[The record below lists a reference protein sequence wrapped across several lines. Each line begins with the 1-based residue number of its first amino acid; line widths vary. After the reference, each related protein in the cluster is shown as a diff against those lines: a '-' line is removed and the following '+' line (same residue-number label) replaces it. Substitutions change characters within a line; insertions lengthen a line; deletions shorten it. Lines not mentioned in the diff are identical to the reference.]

1 MKELKNIS
9 LLPYNT
15 FGIDAKAKLFIEYY
29 SLDELRQV
37 LKEHKGEQILH
48 IGQGSNL
55 LFTSDFNGVILHSG
69 MARAKFLDDET
80 VEAQNGLRLDDMI
93 AQLTDMG
100 YSGLEKLS
108 LIPGEVGAS
117 AVQNVGAYGCEAKDV
132 IVRVN
137 TLNVETLEER
147 VFTNEECRF
156 GYRDSIFK
164 HELKG
169 KYIVTSVVYKVK
181 PGDATKTRE
190 EIIATRMAKLPTVG
204 EVGSAG
210 SFFMN
215 PFVPEEK
222 VNELLKLYP
231 DMPHYPVGAPSVN
244 QRSVCD
250 GESGGTS
257 CPVDLAERYQ
267 HHNLVAEREKIPA
280 AWLIEQCGWKGKT
293 LGGAQVWPKQP
304 LVIVNANNATPED
317 IIALAAR
324 IRDCVKDIFGIE
336 ISPEVIYI

>member
-1 MKELKNIS
+1 MTIKENIS

-15 FGIDAKAKLFIEYY
+15 FGIDVKARLFIEYY

-37 LKEHKGEQILH
+37 LKEHCGEHILH

-55 LFTSDFNGVILHSG
+55 LFTKDFEGVILHSG

-80 VEAQNGLRLDDMI
+80 VEAQNGLRLDDLI
-93 AQLTDMG
+93 AQLTDMQYCG
-100 YSGLEKLS
+100 MEKLS

-132 IVRVN
+132 ILRVH
-137 TLNVETLEER
+137 TIDVETLEER
-147 VFTNEECRF
+147 VFSNEECRF
-156 GYRDSIFK
+156 GYRDSAFK

-181 PGDATKTRE
+181 PGDASKTRE
-190 EIIATRMAKLPTVG
+190 EIIETRNGKLPKVG

-215 PFVPEEK
+215 PFVPEEQAK
-222 VNELLKLYP
+222 ALLEQYP
-231 DMPHYPVGAPSVN
+231 DMPNFPSL
-244 QRSVCD
+244 Q
-250 GESGGTS
+250 GG
-257 CPVDLAERYQ
+257 DRGR
-267 HHNLVAEREKIPA
+267 LVKIPA

-304 LVIVNANNATPED
+304 LVIVNADHAAPQD
-317 IIALAAR
+317 IIDLAAAVSAS
-324 IRDCVKDIFGIE
+324 VKEKFGIT
-336 ISPEVIYI
+336 INPEVNYI

>member
-1 MKELKNIS
+1 MTIKENIS

-15 FGIDAKAKLFIEYY
+15 FGINVKARLFIEYY

-55 LFTSDFNGVILHSG
+55 LFTKDFDGVILHSG

-80 VEAQNGLRLDDMI
+80 VEAQNGLRLDDLV
-93 AQLTDMG
+93 AQLTDMNYCG
-100 YSGLEKLS
+100 MEKLS

-132 IVRVN
+132 IERVY
-137 TLNVETLEER
+137 TLEVETLEER
-147 VFTNEECRF
+147 VFTNAECKF
-156 GYRDSIFK
+156 GYRDSAFK

-181 PGDATKTRE
+181 PGDAAKTRE
-190 EIIATRMAKLPTVG
+190 EIIETRNGKLPKVG

-215 PFVPEEK
+215 PFVSEEQA
-222 VNELLKLYP
+222 NELLKQYP
-231 DMPHYPVGAPSVN
+231 DMPHFETPQGV
-244 QRSVCD
+244 
-250 GESGGTS
+250 
-257 CPVDLAERYQ
+257 
-267 HHNLVAEREKIPA
+267 KIPA

-304 LVIVNANNATPED
+304 LVIVNANHATAQD
-317 IIALAAR
+317 IIDLAAAVSAS
-324 IRDCVKDIFGIE
+324 VKEKFGIE
-336 ISPEVIYI
+336 IRPEVNYI

>member
-1 MKELKNIS
+1 MRAVSNIS

-15 FGIDAKAKLFIEYY
+15 FGIDAKAKTFIEYY

-37 LKEHKGEQILH
+37 LKEHKGERILH

-55 LFTSDFNGVILHSG
+55 LFTKDFDGLILHSG
-69 MARAKFLDDET
+69 MARARFLDDET
-80 VEAQNGLRLDDMI
+80 VEAQNGLRLDDLI
-93 AQLTDMG
+93 AQLTDMNYCG
-100 YSGLEKLS
+100 MEKLS

-132 IVRVN
+132 IERVY
-137 TLNVETLEER
+137 TLDVETLEER

-156 GYRDSIFK
+156 GYRDSAFK

-169 KYIVTSVVYKVK
+169 KFIVTSVVYKVK

-190 EIIATRMAKLPTVG
+190 EIIATRNGKLPKVG

-215 PFVPEEK
+215 PFVPEEQA
-222 VNELLKLYP
+222 NELLKQYP
-231 DMPHYPVGAPSVN
+231 DMPHFPSPQGV
-244 QRSVCD
+244 
-250 GESGGTS
+250 
-257 CPVDLAERYQ
+257 
-267 HHNLVAEREKIPA
+267 KIPA

-304 LVIVNANNATPED
+304 LVIVNANHATAQD
-317 IIALAAR
+317 IIDLAAAVSAS
-324 IRDCVKDIFGIE
+324 VKEKFGIE
-336 ISPEVIYI
+336 IRPEVNYI

>member
-1 MKELKNIS
+1 MRAVSNIS

-15 FGIDAKAKLFIEYY
+15 FGIDAKARLFIEYY

-37 LKEHKGEQILH
+37 LKEHKGERILH

-55 LFTSDFNGVILHSG
+55 LFTKDFDGVILHSG

-80 VEAQNGLRLDDMI
+80 VEAQNGLRLDDLI
-93 AQLTDMG
+93 AQLTDMN
-100 YSGLEKLS
+100 YSGMEKLS

-132 IVRVN
+132 IERVY
-137 TLNVETLEER
+137 TLDVETLEER
-147 VFTNEECRF
+147 VFTNEECKF
-156 GYRDSIFK
+156 GYRDSAFK

-190 EIIATRMAKLPTVG
+190 EIIETRNGKLPKVG

-215 PFVPEEK
+215 PFVPEEQA
-222 VNELLKLYP
+222 NELLKLYP
-231 DMPHYPVGAPSVN
+231 DMPHFETPQGV
-244 QRSVCD
+244 
-250 GESGGTS
+250 
-257 CPVDLAERYQ
+257 
-267 HHNLVAEREKIPA
+267 KIPA

-293 LGGAQVWPKQP
+293 LGGAQVWSKQP
-304 LVIVNANNATPED
+304 LVIVNANNATAQD
-317 IIALAAR
+317 IIDLAAAVNAS
-324 IRDCVKDIFGIE
+324 VKEKFNITIN
-336 ISPEVIYI
+336 PEVNYI

>member
-1 MKELKNIS
+1 MKIEKDIS
-9 LLPYNT
+9 LLAYNT
-15 FGIDAKAKLFIEYY
+15 FGIDAKAKTFIEYY

-37 LKEHKGEQILH
+37 LSEHKGEKILH

-55 LFTSDFNGVILHSG
+55 LFTRDFDGVILHSG
-69 MARAKFLDDET
+69 MARARFLDDET

-100 YSGLEKLS
+100 YCGLEKLS

-117 AVQNVGAYGCEAKDV
+117 AVQNVGAYGVEAKDV
-132 IVRVN
+132 IERVY
-137 TLNVETLEER
+137 TIDVETLEER
-147 VFTNEECRF
+147 VFTNSECRF
-156 GYRDSIFK
+156 GYRDSAFK

-181 PGDATKTRE
+181 PGEATKTRE

-204 EVGSAG
+204 EIGSAG

-215 PFVPEEK
+215 PFVPEQQA
-222 VNELLKLYP
+222 NALLAQYP
-231 DMPHYPVGAPSVN
+231 DMPHFATPQGV
-244 QRSVCD
+244 
-250 GESGGTS
+250 
-257 CPVDLAERYQ
+257 
-267 HHNLVAEREKIPA
+267 KIPA

-304 LVIVNANNATPED
+304 LVIVNANNASAQD
-317 IIALAAR
+317 IIDLAAQ
-324 IRDCVKDIFGIE
+324 VAASVQEKFGIE
-336 ISPEVIYI
+336 IHPEVNYI

>member
-1 MKELKNIS
+1 MNININY
-9 LLPYNT
+9 PIPNT
-15 FGIDAKAKLFIEYY
+15 FGIDAKARLFIEYY

-55 LFTSDFNGVILHSG
+55 LFTKDFDGVILHSG

-80 VEAQNGLRLDDMI
+80 VEAQNGLRLDDLI
-93 AQLTDMG
+93 AQLTDMNYCG
-100 YSGLEKLS
+100 MEKLS

-132 IVRVN
+132 IERVY
-137 TLNVETLEER
+137 TLDVETLEER
-147 VFTNEECRF
+147 VFTNAECKF
-156 GYRDSIFK
+156 GYRDSAFK

-190 EIIATRMAKLPTVG
+190 EIIETRNGKLPKVG

-215 PFVPEEK
+215 PFVPEEQA
-222 VNELLKLYP
+222 NELLKQYP
-231 DMPHYPVGAPSVN
+231 DMPHFETPQGV
-244 QRSVCD
+244 
-250 GESGGTS
+250 
-257 CPVDLAERYQ
+257 
-267 HHNLVAEREKIPA
+267 KIPA
-280 AWLIEQCGWKGKT
+280 AWLIERCGWKGKT

-304 LVIVNANNATPED
+304 LVIVNANHATAQD
-317 IIALAAR
+317 IIDLAAAVSAS
-324 IRDCVKDIFGIE
+324 VKEKFGIC
-336 ISPEVIYI
+336 ISPEVNYI

>member
-15 FGIDAKAKLFIEYY
+15 FGMNAKAKLFIEYY

-55 LFTSDFNGVILHSG
+55 LFTRDFNGVILHSG

-215 PFVPEEK
+215 PFVPEDK

-304 LVIVNANNATPED
+304 LVIVNANNASAKD
-317 IIALAAR
+317 IMELAAAVR
-324 IRDCVKDIFGIE
+324 ASVKEKFGID
-336 ISPEVIYI
+336 IHPEVNYI

>member
-1 MKELKNIS
+1 MTIKENIS

-15 FGIDAKAKLFIEYY
+15 FGIDVKARMFIEYY

-55 LFTSDFNGVILHSG
+55 LFTRDFNGIILHSG
-69 MARAKFLDDET
+69 MARARFIDDET
-80 VEAQNGLRLDDMI
+80 VEAQNGLRLDDLI
-93 AQLTDMG
+93 AQLTDMAYCG
-100 YSGLEKLS
+100 MEKLS

-117 AVQNVGAYGCEAKDV
+117 AVQNVGAYGVEAKDV
-132 IVRVN
+132 IERVY
-137 TLNVETLEER
+137 TMDVETLEER
-147 VFTNEECRF
+147 VFTNEECKF

-181 PGDATKTRE
+181 PGEASKTRE
-190 EIIATRMAKLPTVG
+190 EIIQTRMAKLPTVG

-222 VNELLKLYP
+222 ANELLKLYP
-231 DMPHYPVGAPSVN
+231 DMPHFETPSLERVKSSA
-244 QRSVCD
+244 RSDALWSSVEHS
-250 GESGGTS
+250 GE
-257 CPVDLAERYQ
+257 RFF
-267 HHNLVAEREKIPA
+267 KIPA

-304 LVIVNANNATPED
+304 LVIVNANNATPDD
-317 IIALAAR
+317 IIALAAQVSAS
-324 IRDCVKDIFGIE
+324 VKEKFGID
-336 ISPEVIYI
+336 IHPEVNYI

>member
-1 MKELKNIS
+1 MIS
-9 LLPYNT
+9 NLNYPIPNT
-15 FGIDAKAKLFIEYY
+15 FGIHAMARVFVEYY

-37 LKEHKGEQILH
+37 LKEHKGERMLH

-55 LFTSDFNGVILHSG
+55 LFTQDFDGVILHSG
-69 MARAKFLDDET
+69 MARAKFLDNET
-80 VEAQNGLRLDDMI
+80 VEAQNGLQLDDMI

-117 AVQNVGAYGCEAKDV
+117 AVQNVGAYGVEAKDV
-132 IVRVN
+132 IERVY
-137 TLNVETLEER
+137 TIDVESGEER
-147 VFTNEECRF
+147 VFANAECKF
-156 GYRDSIFK
+156 GYRDSAFK

-190 EIIATRMAKLPTVG
+190 EIIETRNGKLPKVG

-215 PFVPEEK
+215 PFVPEEQAK
-222 VNELLKLYP
+222 ELLKQYP
-231 DMPHYPVGAPSVN
+231 DMPHFQTPQGV
-244 QRSVCD
+244 
-250 GESGGTS
+250 
-257 CPVDLAERYQ
+257 
-267 HHNLVAEREKIPA
+267 KIPA

-304 LVIVNANNATPED
+304 LVIVNANHASAQD
-317 IIALAAR
+317 IMELAAQVSAS
-324 IRDCVKDIFGIE
+324 VKEKFNIDIH
-336 ISPEVIYI
+336 PEVNYI

>member
-1 MKELKNIS
+1 MNININY
-9 LLPYNT
+9 PIPNT
-15 FGIDAKAKLFIEYY
+15 FGIDAKARLFIEYY

-55 LFTSDFNGVILHSG
+55 LFTKDFDGVILHSG

-80 VEAQNGLRLDDMI
+80 VEAQNGLRLDDLI
-93 AQLTDMG
+93 AQLTDMQYCG
-100 YSGLEKLS
+100 MEKLS

-132 IVRVN
+132 IERVY
-137 TLNVETLEER
+137 TLEVETLEER
-147 VFTNEECRF
+147 VFTNAECKF
-156 GYRDSIFK
+156 GYRDSAFK

-181 PGDATKTRE
+181 PGDAAKTRE
-190 EIIATRMAKLPTVG
+190 EIIETRNGKLPKVD

-215 PFVPEEK
+215 PFVSEEQA
-222 VNELLKLYP
+222 NELLKQYP
-231 DMPHYPVGAPSVN
+231 DMPHFEMPQGV
-244 QRSVCD
+244 
-250 GESGGTS
+250 
-257 CPVDLAERYQ
+257 
-267 HHNLVAEREKIPA
+267 KIPA

-304 LVIVNANNATPED
+304 LVIVNANHATAQD
-317 IIALAAR
+317 IIDLAAAVSAS
-324 IRDCVKDIFGIE
+324 VKEKFGIE
-336 ISPEVIYI
+336 IRPEVNYI

>member
-1 MKELKNIS
+1 MTIKENIS

-117 AVQNVGAYGCEAKDV
+117 AVQNVGAYGVEAKDV
-132 IVRVN
+132 IERVY
-137 TLNVETLEER
+137 TIDVETLEER
-147 VFTNEECRF
+147 VFSNAECKF

-181 PGDATKTRE
+181 PGDASKTRE
-190 EIIATRMAKLPTVG
+190 EIIQTRNGKLPKVG

-215 PFVPEEK
+215 PFIPEEQA
-222 VNELLKLYP
+222 NELLKLYP
-231 DMPHYPVGAPSVN
+231 DMPHFEVPVSPSLERVKSSA
-244 QRSVCD
+244 RSDALWSSV
-250 GESGGTS
+250 EHSGVGL
-257 CPVDLAERYQ
+257 C
-267 HHNLVAEREKIPA
+267 KIPA

-304 LVIVNANNATPED
+304 LVIVNANNASAKD
-317 IIALAAR
+317 IMELAAAVSAS
-324 IRDCVKDIFGIE
+324 VKEKFGID
-336 ISPEVIYI
+336 IHPEVNYI

>member
-1 MKELKNIS
+1 MRVVSDIS

-15 FGIDAKAKLFIEYY
+15 FGIDAKARLYIEYY
-29 SLDELRQV
+29 SLDELREV
-37 LKEHKGEQILH
+37 LKTHKGERILH

-55 LFTSDFNGVILHSG
+55 LFTKDFDGIILHSG
-69 MARAKFLDDET
+69 MARAKFLDDNT

-117 AVQNVGAYGCEAKDV
+117 AVQNVGAYGVEAKDV
-132 IVRVN
+132 IERVY
-137 TLNVETLEER
+137 TLDVETLKER
-147 VFTNEECRF
+147 VFTNAECKF
-156 GYRDSIFK
+156 GYRDSAFK

-190 EIIATRMAKLPTVG
+190 EIIETRNGKLPKVG
-204 EVGSAG
+204 EIGSAG

-215 PFVPEEK
+215 PFVPEEQA
-222 VNELLKLYP
+222 NALLKQYP
-231 DMPHYPVGAPSVN
+231 DMPHFQTPQGV
-244 QRSVCD
+244 
-250 GESGGTS
+250 
-257 CPVDLAERYQ
+257 
-267 HHNLVAEREKIPA
+267 KIPA

-293 LGGAQVWPKQP
+293 HGGAQVWPKQP
-304 LVIVNANNATPED
+304 LVIVNANHATAQD
-317 IIALAAR
+317 IIDLAAQVSAS
-324 IRDCVKDIFGIE
+324 VKEKFN
-336 ISPEVIYI
+336 ISINPEVNYI

>member
-1 MKELKNIS
+1 MSILKSQMSNI
-9 LLPYNT
+9 PNT
-15 FGIDAKAKLFIEYY
+15 FGMDVKARLFIEYH
-29 SLDELRQV
+29 SLDELREV
-37 LKEHKGEQILH
+37 LREHKGEPILH

-55 LFTSDFNGVILHSG
+55 LFTKDFDGVILHSG
-69 MARAKFLDDET
+69 MARARFLDDET
-80 VEAQNGLRLDDMI
+80 VEAQNGLKLDDMI

-117 AVQNVGAYGCEAKDV
+117 AVQNVGAYGVEAKDV
-132 IVRVN
+132 ILRVN
-137 TLNVETLEER
+137 TIDVETLEER

-190 EIIATRMAKLPTVG
+190 EIIQTRMAKLPTVG
-204 EVGSAG
+204 ETGSAG

-215 PFVPEEK
+215 PFVSEEK
-222 VNELLKLYP
+222 ANELLAQYP
-231 DMPHYPVGAPSVN
+231 DMPHFPVE
-244 QRSVCD
+244 
-250 GESGGTS
+250 GER
-257 CPVDLAERYQ
+257 V
-267 HHNLVAEREKIPA
+267 KIPA

-304 LVIVNANNATPED
+304 LVIVNANNATAQD
-317 IIALAAR
+317 IIALAAA
-324 IRDCVKDIFGIE
+324 ISKSVKDKFGIE
-336 ISPEVIYI
+336 LHPEVNYI

>member
-1 MKELKNIS
+1 MRVVSDIS

-15 FGIDAKAKLFIEYY
+15 FGIDVKAKTFIEYY

-55 LFTSDFNGVILHSG
+55 LFTRDFNGIILHSG
-69 MARAKFLDDET
+69 MARARFLDDET
-80 VEAQNGLRLDDMI
+80 VEAQNGLRLDDLI
-93 AQLTDMG
+93 AQLTDMQYCG
-100 YSGLEKLS
+100 MEKLS

-132 IVRVN
+132 ILRVN

-156 GYRDSIFK
+156 GYRDSAFK

-169 KYIVTSVVYKVK
+169 KYIVTSVVYHVQK
-181 PGDATKTRE
+181 GDATKTRE
-190 EIIATRMAKLPTVG
+190 EIIQTRMAKLPTVG

-215 PFVPEEK
+215 PFVPEDK

-280 AWLIEQCGWKGKT
+280 AWLIEQCGWKGKK

-304 LVIVNANNATPED
+304 LVIVNADNAKPED
-317 IIALAAR
+317 IINLAAAVSAS
-324 IRDCVKDIFGIE
+324 VKEKFGIT
-336 ISPEVIYI
+336 ISPEVNYI

>member
-1 MKELKNIS
+1 MKIEKDIS
-9 LLPYNT
+9 LLAYNT
-15 FGIDAKAKLFIEYY
+15 FGIDAKAKTFIEYY

-37 LKEHKGEQILH
+37 LNEHKGENILH

-55 LFTSDFNGVILHSG
+55 LFTRDFDGVILHSG
-69 MARAKFLDDET
+69 MARARFLDDET

-100 YSGLEKLS
+100 YCGLEKLS

-117 AVQNVGAYGCEAKDV
+117 AVQNVGAYGVEAKDV
-132 IVRVN
+132 IERVY
-137 TLNVETLEER
+137 TLDVETLEER
-147 VFTNEECRF
+147 VFTNSECRF
-156 GYRDSIFK
+156 GYRDSAFK

-181 PGDATKTRE
+181 PGEATKTRE

-215 PFVPEEK
+215 PFVPEQQA
-222 VNELLKLYP
+222 NALLAQYP
-231 DMPHYPVGAPSVN
+231 DMPHFATPQGV
-244 QRSVCD
+244 
-250 GESGGTS
+250 
-257 CPVDLAERYQ
+257 
-267 HHNLVAEREKIPA
+267 KIPA

-304 LVIVNANNATPED
+304 LVIVNANNASAQD
-317 IIALAAR
+317 IIDLAAQ
-324 IRDCVKDIFGIE
+324 VAASVQEKFGIE
-336 ISPEVIYI
+336 IHPEVNYI

>member
-1 MKELKNIS
+1 MRAVSNIS

-15 FGIDAKAKLFIEYY
+15 FGIDAKAKTFIEYY

-37 LKEHKGEQILH
+37 LKEHKGERILH

-55 LFTSDFNGVILHSG
+55 LFTKDFDGVILHSG

-80 VEAQNGLRLDDMI
+80 VEAQNGLRLDDLI
-93 AQLTDMG
+93 AQLTDMQYCG
-100 YSGLEKLS
+100 MEKLS

-132 IVRVN
+132 ILRVHAID
-137 TLNVETLEER
+137 VETLEER
-147 VFTNEECRF
+147 VFSNEECRF
-156 GYRDSIFK
+156 GYRDSAFK

-169 KYIVTSVVYKVK
+169 RYIVTSVVYKVK
-181 PGDATKTRE
+181 PGDASKTRE
-190 EIIATRMAKLPTVG
+190 EIIETRNGKLPKVG

-215 PFVPEEK
+215 PFVPEEQA
-222 VNELLKLYP
+222 NELLKQYP
-231 DMPHYPVGAPSVN
+231 DMPHFETPQGV
-244 QRSVCD
+244 
-250 GESGGTS
+250 
-257 CPVDLAERYQ
+257 
-267 HHNLVAEREKIPA
+267 KIPA

-304 LVIVNANNATPED
+304 LVIVNANNATAQD
-317 IIALAAR
+317 IIDLAAAVSAS
-324 IRDCVKDIFGIE
+324 VKEKFNITIN
-336 ISPEVIYI
+336 PEVNYI

>member
-1 MKELKNIS
+1 MRVVSDIS

-15 FGIDAKAKLFIEYY
+15 FGIDAKARLFVEYY
-29 SLDELRQV
+29 SLDELREV
-37 LKEHKGEQILH
+37 LKTHKGERILH

-55 LFTSDFNGVILHSG
+55 LFTKDFDGIILHSG
-69 MARAKFLDDET
+69 MARAKFLDDNT

-117 AVQNVGAYGCEAKDV
+117 AVQNVGAYGVEAKDV
-132 IVRVN
+132 IERVY
-137 TLNVETLEER
+137 TLDVETLKER
-147 VFTNEECRF
+147 VFTNVECKF
-156 GYRDSIFK
+156 GYRDSAFK

-190 EIIATRMAKLPTVG
+190 EIIETRNGKLPKVG
-204 EVGSAG
+204 EIGSAG

-215 PFVPEEK
+215 PFVPEEQA
-222 VNELLKLYP
+222 NALLKQYP
-231 DMPHYPVGAPSVN
+231 DMPHFQTPQGV
-244 QRSVCD
+244 
-250 GESGGTS
+250 
-257 CPVDLAERYQ
+257 
-267 HHNLVAEREKIPA
+267 KIPA

-293 LGGAQVWPKQP
+293 HGGAQVWPKQP
-304 LVIVNANNATPED
+304 LVIVNANHATAQD
-317 IIALAAR
+317 IIDLAAQVSAS
-324 IRDCVKDIFGIE
+324 VKEKFN
-336 ISPEVIYI
+336 ISINPEVNYI

>member
-1 MKELKNIS
+1 MRVVSDIS

-29 SLDELRQV
+29 SLDELRQA
-37 LKEHKGEQILH
+37 LKEHKGELILH

-55 LFTSDFNGVILHSG
+55 LFTKDFEGVILHSG

-100 YSGLEKLS
+100 YCGLEKLS

-132 IVRVN
+132 IERVY
-137 TLNVETLEER
+137 TIDVETLEER
-147 VFTNEECRF
+147 VFSNEECRF
-156 GYRDSIFK
+156 GYRDSAFK

-181 PGDATKTRE
+181 PGDATKTRQ
-190 EIIATRMAKLPTVG
+190 EIIETRMAKLPTVG

-215 PFVPEEK
+215 PFIPEEQA
-222 VNELLKLYP
+222 NALLAQYP
-231 DMPHYPVGAPSVN
+231 DMPHFDTPQGV
-244 QRSVCD
+244 
-250 GESGGTS
+250 
-257 CPVDLAERYQ
+257 
-267 HHNLVAEREKIPA
+267 KIPA
-280 AWLIEQCGWKGKT
+280 AWLIEQCGWKGKSH
-293 LGGAQVWPKQP
+293 GGAQVWPKQP
-304 LVIVNANNATPED
+304 LVIVNADNATAQD
-317 IIALAAR
+317 IIELAAQVSAS
-324 IRDCVKDIFGIE
+324 VKEKFGIT
-336 ISPEVIYI
+336 ISPEVNYI

>member
-15 FGIDAKAKLFIEYY
+15 FGMNAKAKLFIEYY

-55 LFTSDFNGVILHSG
+55 LFTRDFNGVILHSG

-215 PFVPEEK
+215 PFVPEDK

-231 DMPHYPVGAPSVN
+231 DMPHYP
-244 QRSVCD
+244 
-250 GESGGTS
+250 
-257 CPVDLAERYQ
+257 
-267 HHNLVAEREKIPA
+267 VAEREKIPA

-304 LVIVNANNATPED
+304 LVIVNANNASAKD
-317 IIALAAR
+317 IMELAAAVSAS
-324 IRDCVKDIFGIE
+324 VKEKFGID
-336 ISPEVIYI
+336 IRPEVNYI

>member
-1 MKELKNIS
+1 MSNLKYNIS

-15 FGIDAKAKLFIEYY
+15 FGIDVKARLFIEYY

-55 LFTSDFNGVILHSG
+55 LFTRDFKGVILHSG
-69 MARAKFLDDET
+69 MARARFIDDET
-80 VEAQNGLRLDDMI
+80 VEAQNGLRLDDLI
-93 AQLTDMG
+93 AQLTDMAYCG
-100 YSGLEKLS
+100 MEKLS

-117 AVQNVGAYGCEAKDV
+117 AVQNVGAYGVEAKDV
-132 IVRVN
+132 IERVY
-137 TLNVETLEER
+137 TIDVETLEER
-147 VFTNEECRF
+147 VFTNEECKF

-169 KYIVTSVVYKVK
+169 RYIVTSVVYKVK
-181 PGDATKTRE
+181 PGEASKTRE
-190 EIIATRMAKLPTVG
+190 EIIQTRMAKLPTVG

-222 VNELLKLYP
+222 ANELLKLYP
-231 DMPHYPVGAPSVN
+231 DMPHFETPSLEG
-244 QRSVCD
+244 RD
-250 GESGGTS
+250 GGG
-257 CPVDLAERYQ
+257 VF
-267 HHNLVAEREKIPA
+267 KIPA

-317 IIALAAR
+317 IIALAAQVSAS
-324 IRDCVKDIFGIE
+324 VKEKFGID
-336 ISPEVIYI
+336 IHPEVNYI

>member
-1 MKELKNIS
+1 MRVVSDYRI
-9 LLPYNT
+9 PNT
-15 FGIDAKAKLFIEYY
+15 FGIDAKAKTFIEYY

-37 LKEHKGEQILH
+37 LQEYKGERILH

-55 LFTSDFNGVILHSG
+55 LFTQDFDGIIFHSG
-69 MARAKFLDDET
+69 MARARFIDDET
-80 VEAQNGLRLDDMI
+80 VEAQNGLRLDDLI
-93 AQLTDMG
+93 AQLTDMQYCG
-100 YSGLEKLS
+100 MEKLS

-117 AVQNVGAYGCEAKDV
+117 AVQNVGAYGVEAKDV
-132 IVRVN
+132 IERVY
-137 TLNVETLEER
+137 TIDVETLEER
-147 VFTNEECRF
+147 VFTNAECKF
-156 GYRDSIFK
+156 GYRDSAFK

-215 PFVPEEK
+215 PFVPEEQA
-222 VNELLKLYP
+222 NAMLKQYP
-231 DMPHYPVGAPSVN
+231 DMPHFPSPQGV
-244 QRSVCD
+244 
-250 GESGGTS
+250 
-257 CPVDLAERYQ
+257 
-267 HHNLVAEREKIPA
+267 KIPA

-304 LVIVNANNATPED
+304 LVIVNANNAIAQD
-317 IIALAAR
+317 IMDLAAQ
-324 IRDCVKDIFGIE
+324 ISASVKEKFNITIN
-336 ISPEVIYI
+336 PEVNYI

>member
-1 MKELKNIS
+1 MTIKENIS

-15 FGIDAKAKLFIEYY
+15 FGIDVKARLFIEYY

-37 LKEHKGEQILH
+37 LREHKGEPILH

-55 LFTSDFNGVILHSG
+55 LFTQDFDGVILHSG
-69 MARAKFLDDET
+69 MARAKFLDDNT

-117 AVQNVGAYGCEAKDV
+117 AVQNVGAYGVEAKDV
-132 IVRVN
+132 IDRVY
-137 TLNVETLEER
+137 TLDVETLEER
-147 VFTNEECRF
+147 VFTNAECKF

-181 PGDATKTRE
+181 PGEASKTRE
-190 EIIATRMAKLPTVG
+190 EIIATRNGKLPKVG

-215 PFVPEEK
+215 PFVPEEQAK
-222 VNELLKLYP
+222 ELLAQYP
-231 DMPHYPVGAPSVN
+231 DMPHFEAPSLEGRV
-244 QRSVCD
+244 
-250 GESGGTS
+250 GE
-257 CPVDLAERYQ
+257 RFF
-267 HHNLVAEREKIPA
+267 KIPA

-304 LVIVNANNATPED
+304 LVIVNANHASAQD
-317 IIALAAR
+317 IMDLAAQVSAS
-324 IRDCVKDIFGIE
+324 VKEKFGIE
-336 ISPEVIYI
+336 IRPEVNYI

>member
-1 MKELKNIS
+1 MNININY
-9 LLPYNT
+9 PIPNT
-15 FGIDAKAKLFIEYY
+15 FGIDAKARLFIEYY

-55 LFTSDFNGVILHSG
+55 LFTKDFDGVILHSG

-80 VEAQNGLRLDDMI
+80 VEAQNGLRLDDFI
-93 AQLTDMG
+93 AQLTDMQYCG
-100 YSGLEKLS
+100 MEKLS

-132 IVRVN
+132 IERVY
-137 TLNVETLEER
+137 TLEVETLEER
-147 VFTNEECRF
+147 VFTNAECKF
-156 GYRDSIFK
+156 GYRDSAFK

-190 EIIATRMAKLPTVG
+190 EIIETRNGKLPKVG

-215 PFVPEEK
+215 PFVPEEQA
-222 VNELLKLYP
+222 NELLKRYP
-231 DMPHYPVGAPSVN
+231 DMPHFETPQGV
-244 QRSVCD
+244 
-250 GESGGTS
+250 
-257 CPVDLAERYQ
+257 
-267 HHNLVAEREKIPA
+267 KIPA

-304 LVIVNANNATPED
+304 LVIVNANHATAQD
-317 IIALAAR
+317 IINLAAAVSAS
-324 IRDCVKDIFGIE
+324 VKEKFGIC
-336 ISPEVIYI
+336 ISPEVNYI

>member
-1 MKELKNIS
+1 MKVERNIS

-37 LKEHKGEQILH
+37 LTEHKNERILH

-55 LFTSDFNGVILHSG
+55 LFTKDFDGVILHSG

-100 YSGLEKLS
+100 YCGLEKLS

-132 IVRVN
+132 IERVY
-137 TLNVETLEER
+137 TLDVETLEER
-147 VFTNEECRF
+147 VFSNAECQF
-156 GYRDSIFK
+156 GYRDSAFK

-169 KYIVTSVVYKVK
+169 RYIVTSVVYKVK
-181 PGDATKTRE
+181 PGDAVKTRE
-190 EIIATRMAKLPTVG
+190 EIIETRNGKLPKVG

-215 PFVPEEK
+215 PFVPAEQA
-222 VNELLKLYP
+222 NALLALYP
-231 DMPHYPVGAPSVN
+231 DMPHFEAPSLEG
-244 QRSVCD
+244 RA
-250 GESGGTS
+250 GERLS
-257 CPVDLAERYQ
+257 
-267 HHNLVAEREKIPA
+267 KIPA

-304 LVIVNANNATPED
+304 LVIVNANNASAQD
-317 IIALAAR
+317 IIDLAAQ
-324 IRDCVKDIFGIE
+324 VAASVQEKFGIT
-336 ISPEVIYI
+336 IRPEVNYI

>member
-1 MKELKNIS
+1 MKKCENAKI
-9 LLPYNT
+9 PNT

-37 LKEHKGEQILH
+37 LKEHRGERILH

-55 LFTSDFNGVILHSG
+55 LFTKDFDGVILHSG
-69 MARAKFLDDET
+69 MARARFLDDET

-100 YSGLEKLS
+100 YCGLEKLS

-132 IVRVN
+132 IVSVK
-137 TLNVETLEER
+137 TLDVETLEER
-147 VFTNEECRF
+147 IFSNAECRF

-169 KYIVTSVVYKVK
+169 RYIVTSVVYHVSK
-181 PGDATKTRE
+181 GDATRTRE
-190 EIIATRMAKLPTVG
+190 EIIETRNGKLPKVG

-215 PFVPEEK
+215 PFVPEDK
-222 VNELLKLYP
+222 AKELLELYP
-231 DMPHYPVGAPSVN
+231 DMPHFPVQQESSLPSLQGGA
-244 QRSVCD
+244 
-250 GESGGTS
+250 GG
-257 CPVDLAERYQ
+257 R
-267 HHNLVAEREKIPA
+267 LVKVPA

-304 LVIVNANNATPED
+304 LVIVNANHATPDD
-317 IIALAAR
+317 IIALAAAVSQS
-324 IRDCVKDIFGIE
+324 VKEKFGID
-336 ISPEVIYI
+336 IHPEVNYI

>member
-1 MKELKNIS
+1 MRAVSNIS

-15 FGIDAKAKLFIEYY
+15 FGIDAKARLFIEYF

-37 LKEHKGEQILH
+37 LKEHKGERILH

-55 LFTSDFNGVILHSG
+55 LFTKDFDGVILHSG

-80 VEAQNGLRLDDMI
+80 VEAQNGLRLDDLI
-93 AQLTDMG
+93 AQLTDMN
-100 YSGLEKLS
+100 YSGMEKLS

-132 IVRVN
+132 IERVY
-137 TLNVETLEER
+137 TLEVETLEER
-147 VFTNEECRF
+147 VFTNAECKF
-156 GYRDSIFK
+156 GYRDSAFK

-190 EIIATRMAKLPTVG
+190 EIIETRNGKLPKVG

-215 PFVPEEK
+215 PFVPEEQA
-222 VNELLKLYP
+222 NELLKLYP
-231 DMPHYPVGAPSVN
+231 DMPHFETPQGV
-244 QRSVCD
+244 
-250 GESGGTS
+250 
-257 CPVDLAERYQ
+257 
-267 HHNLVAEREKIPA
+267 KIPA

-293 LGGAQVWPKQP
+293 LGGAQVWSKQP
-304 LVIVNANNATPED
+304 LVIVNANNATAQD
-317 IIALAAR
+317 IIDLAAAVSAS
-324 IRDCVKDIFGIE
+324 VKEKFNITIN
-336 ISPEVIYI
+336 PEVNYI

>member
-1 MKELKNIS
+1 MTIKENIS

-15 FGIDAKAKLFIEYY
+15 FGIDVKARLFIEYY

-37 LKEHKGEQILH
+37 LCEHKGEPILH

-55 LFTSDFNGVILHSG
+55 LFTQDFDGVILHSG
-69 MARAKFLDDET
+69 MARAKFLDDNT

-100 YSGLEKLS
+100 YCGLEKLS

-117 AVQNVGAYGCEAKDV
+117 AVQNVGAYGVEAKDV
-132 IVRVN
+132 IDRVY
-137 TLNVETLEER
+137 TLDVETLEER
-147 VFTNEECRF
+147 VFTNAECKF

-181 PGDATKTRE
+181 PGEASKTRE
-190 EIIATRMAKLPTVG
+190 EIIETRNGKLPKVG

-222 VNELLKLYP
+222 ANELLAKYP
-231 DMPHYPVGAPSVN
+231 DMPHYPTPQGV
-244 QRSVCD
+244 
-250 GESGGTS
+250 
-257 CPVDLAERYQ
+257 
-267 HHNLVAEREKIPA
+267 KIPA

-293 LGGAQVWPKQP
+293 LGGAQVWSKQP
-304 LVIVNANNATPED
+304 LVIVNANNASAQD
-317 IIALAAR
+317 IIDLAAQVSAS
-324 IRDCVKDIFGIE
+324 VKEKFGIT
-336 ISPEVIYI
+336 ISPEVNYI